1 MKANSG
7 RTEGTTLETQHHD
20 HDTRTPT
27 GTLSRRTALR
37 GLGGA
42 GLAAAALVAARHA
55 TAFEGGPG
63 QARVAQPAD
72 PAAVIGSYVAAA
84 NAHDLDRILAHYA
97 DDAIHVF
104 LPTADGSAGICRGK
118 DDFRIWYEQSI
129 ANRDRIAVVDG
140 TLKVDGDRAT
150 FAIRMASG
158 PWAKLGLDNL
168 EADAEAVVVDGLIRT
183 HMVMLTPASLRQL
196 LAASGIAPALPMV
209 SGHAHPG
216 GGTMA
221 SRQ

>member
-1 MKANSG
+1 M
-7 RTEGTTLETQHHD
+7 ETQHH
-20 HDTRTPT
+20 TQPTTT

-42 GLAAAALVAARHA
+42 GIATALGLAAAGRATLLVGRSGHAGAAPA
-55 TAFEGGPG
+55 
-63 QARVAQPAD
+63 AD
-72 PAAVIGSYVAAA
+72 PAAVIASYAAAA

-118 DDFRIWYEQSI
+118 NDFRIWYEQSI
-129 ANRDRIAVVDG
+129 VNQDRIEVVDG
-140 TLKVDGDRAT
+140 TLKVDGDRAA
-150 FAIRMASG
+150 FALRMTSG
-158 PWAKLGLDNL
+158 PWTKLGLDAL

-196 LAASGIAPALPMV
+196 LAASGIAPALPADGEQPKE
-209 SGHAHPG
+209 SSAHLGHLGH
-216 GGTMA
+216 
-221 SRQ
+221 